1 MSINIVKTFFAP
13 EIQRSMTLYTFCF
26 TWSFLFQTCF
36 SAPSKHCLYFTFLI
50 KMLEGGGWSI
60 FGLANL
66 TRPMIYLWLINY
78 LTFCGVL
85 ISHWLQIGES
95 AIKPLSPNSDQQQF
109 SPNDIHTLSMDKFM
123 RTNKM
128 ITKEKKCFDLLSN
141 SLNLFLKEM
150 CRDQFGEFAH
160 GYWGLKG

>member
-1 MSINIVKTFFAP
+1 
-13 EIQRSMTLYTFCF
+13 
-26 TWSFLFQTCF
+26 
-36 SAPSKHCLYFTFLI
+36 
-50 KMLEGGGWSI
+50 
-60 FGLANL
+60 
-66 TRPMIYLWLINY
+66 
-78 LTFCGVL
+78 
-85 ISHWLQIGES
+85 
-95 AIKPLSPNSDQQQF
+95 
-109 SPNDIHTLSMDKFM
+109 MDKFM